1 MKKVVTIILICVFC
15 FPYVTINA
23 SATTTYN
30 NFTINMDFNKS
41 NVWFADVIYNGEIV
55 GFGYFNYDSGKSL
68 GSWVIEDSRIE
79 TEYQNYK
86 LPRTLG
92 ANNGINITV
101 YSNITNGSVQDSDT
115 AAWSDNNYKGG
126 NSLGWIVSES
136 TINAGKATNL
146 TGYVKITTASGSNT
160 SYYTASD
167 N

>member
-1 MKKVVTIILICVFC
+1 M
-15 FPYVTINA
+15 
-23 SATTTYN
+23 
-30 NFTINMDFNKS
+30 
-41 NVWFADVIYNGEIV
+41 
-55 GFGYFNYDSGKSL
+55 
-68 GSWVIEDSRIE
+68 IEDSRIE